1 MRKCKLK
8 NSRPKALFG
17 EAAAILTAAGINV
30 AGTLAAAGMQNK
42 AAKDAAK
49 QQADAIKQ
57 QAKQQAAAI
66 AAQDENNKK
75 LQEQSIQLTKE
86 QNEENR
92 DLQKEIQ
99 MNLQLLTGQQNQ
111 TARNETS
118 KIVVRNGGS
127 LKRRTPYFPLRGDGN
142 MPFRVTDG
150 GGVIPLGKTPE
161 GYDLY
166 EIIGNDH
173 KHYHKSQG
181 GKYKSGVG
189 FKFANGEEVEGEG
202 NQSARKGELLLVTPN
217 DAQFISK
224 HSIEG
229 FNPTDAVL
237 AGMHPSEA
245 FAIQEQIKAEN
256 GIMNNGKKR
265 RKLRTIGGIASSPYS
280 LPDVI
285 NGPDFSTDTI
295 APTAAGVA
303 YVMQQNAETNPNNM
317 NYGSKSKYN
326 VAKCGGSV
334 RRKAADG
341 YSSNRYIWTPANTA
355 NVIGAGINTLGNIGG
370 ALITNIGNNRALRY
384 ITAANNEAAALM
396 ADAYGRLQGI
406 DMSNIKRSD
415 FAAPHA
421 MAAVQAP
428 IVNTNVQRTLAN
440 RSLLRQQRAIDKGS
454 LSAAASQNRQAVAE
468 TNYNDIIGQI
478 ETQANKERQAIIQG
492 NMERITQTANE
503 NANRDVMANREWL
516 GHYLGAL
523 EYNADIANQRILGSA
538 DARASALTN
547 NAGARANTIQANHAG
562 WSSAITN
569 SANTWGNI
577 ATTIGQNIQ
586 NERILKLMAE
596 RDLLAELER
605 RDELDWELRHP
616 KKALRR
622 KLASMAANPSAYIR
636 SSKASNPYDW
646 SIIPKSPKV
655 RIALDPSQMP
665 IISW

>member
-1 MRKCKLK
+1 MRRCKLK
-8 NSRPKALFG
+8 NTRPKALFG
-17 EAAAILTAAGINV
+17 EAAAILTAAGMQT
-30 AGTLAAAGMQNK
+30 AATLAAASMQNK

-66 AAQDENNKK
+66 AAQDENNKQ
-75 LQEQSIQLTKE
+75 LQERSIELTKE

-92 DLQKEIQ
+92 DLQREIQ
-99 MNLQLLTGQQNQ
+99 MNLQLLAGQQNQ
-111 TARNETS
+111 AARNEAS

-127 LKRRTPYFPLRGDGN
+127 LKRITPYFPLRGGNN

-150 GGVIPLGKTPE
+150 GGVIHVGQTPE

-173 KHYHKSQG
+173 EHYHKSQG

-202 NQSARKGELLLVTPN
+202 NQFARKGELLLVTPN

-229 FNPTDAVL
+229 FNPADAVL

-265 RKLRTIGGIASSPYS
+265 RKLRTIGGIASSLYS

-285 NGPDFSTDTI
+285 NGPDFSTDII
-295 APTAAGVA
+295 APTATGIV
-303 YVMQQNAETNPNNM
+303 YVMQKNAETNPNNM

-326 VAKCGGSV
+326 VAKCGGSI
-334 RRKAADG
+334 RKKAANG
-341 YSSNRYIWTPANTA
+341 HYYL
-355 NVIGAGINTLGNIGG
+355 GAGLNTLGNIGG

-384 ITAANNEAAALM
+384 ITAANNEAARIM
-396 ADAYGRLQGI
+396 SDAYGRLQGI
-406 DMSNIKRSD
+406 DMTNIRRSD

-440 RSLLRQQRAIDKGS
+440 RSLLRRQQAIDKGS
-454 LSAAASQNRQAVAE
+454 LSAAASQNRQASAE
-468 TNYNDIIGQI
+468 VDYNDIIGQI

-492 NMERITQTANE
+492 NMDRITQTANE
-503 NANRDVMANREWL
+503 NANRDAMANREWL

-538 DARASALTN
+538 DAKASAITG
-547 NAGARANTIQANHAG
+547 NANARANTIQANHQG
-562 WSSAITN
+562 WSSALTS
-569 SANTWGNI
+569 SADSWGN
-577 ATTIGQNIQ
+577 ALSAIGENKFR
-586 NERILKLMAE
+586 ERALKYTSDSDVLKYIEELEKQDAA
-596 RDLLAELER
+596 LAEDR
-605 RDELDWELRHP
+605 
-616 KKALRR
+616 KLRR
-622 KLASMAANPSAYIR
+622 RNSLKTNRAFGWMFPNRWRLYN
-636 SSKASNPYDW
+636 D
-646 SIIPKSPKV
+646 
-655 RIALDPSQMP
+655 
-665 IISW
+665 

>member
-1 MRKCKLK
+1 MKRCKLR

-17 EAAAILTAAGINV
+17 EAAAILTAAGMQT
-30 AGTLAAAGMQNK
+30 AATLAAAGMQNK
-42 AAKDAAK
+42 AAKEAAK
-49 QQADAIKQ
+49 QQADAVKQ

-66 AAQDENNKK
+66 AAQDENNKQ
-75 LQEQSIQLTKE
+75 LQERSIELTKE

-92 DLQKEIQ
+92 DLQREIQ

-111 TARNETS
+111 AARNEAS

-150 GGVIPLGKTPE
+150 GGVIPLGQTPE

-166 EIIGNDH
+166 EIVGNDH
-173 KHYHKSQG
+173 EHYHKTKG
-181 GKYKSGVG
+181 GKSKSGVG

-295 APTAAGVA
+295 APTATSVA

-326 VAKCGGSV
+326 VAKCGGSI
-334 RRKAADG
+334 RKKAANG
-341 YSSNRYIWTPANTA
+341 YYYL
-355 NVIGAGINTLGNIGG
+355 GAGLNTLGNIGG

-384 ITAANNEAAALM
+384 ITAANNEAARIM
-396 ADAYGRLQGI
+396 SDAYGRLQGI
-406 DMSNIKRSD
+406 DMSNIRRSD

-440 RSLLRQQRAIDKGS
+440 RSLLRRQQAIDKGS
-454 LSAAASQNRQAVAE
+454 LSTAASQNRQASAE
-468 TNYNDIIGQI
+468 VDYNDIIGQI
-478 ETQANKERQAIIQG
+478 ENQANKERQAIIQG
-492 NMERITQTANE
+492 NMDRITQTANE
-503 NANRDVMANREWL
+503 NANRDAMANREWL

-538 DARASALTN
+538 DAQASALTN
-547 NAGARANTIQANHAG
+547 NAGARANTIQANHQG
-562 WSSAITN
+562 WSSALTN
-569 SANTWGNI
+569 SANSWGNAFSAIGENEFRERALRYTADKDVLDTIDKQI
-577 ATTIGQNIQ
+577 AIDAALRENRRLQRRNS
-586 NERILKLMAE
+586 LKTNKAFGWMF
-596 RDLLAELER
+596 
-605 RDELDWELRHP
+605 P
-616 KKALRR
+616 KKW
-622 KLASMAANPSAYIR
+622 KLYNE
-636 SSKASNPYDW
+636 
-646 SIIPKSPKV
+646 
-655 RIALDPSQMP
+655 
-665 IISW
+665 

>member
-1 MRKCKLK
+1 MKRCKLR

-17 EAAAILTAAGINV
+17 EAAAILTAAGMQT
-30 AGTLAAAGMQNK
+30 AATLAAAGMQNK
-42 AAKDAAK
+42 AAKEAAK
-49 QQADAIKQ
+49 QQSDAIKQ
-57 QAKQQAAAI
+57 QAKQQAAAL
-66 AAQDENNKK
+66 ALQDENNKQ
-75 LQEQSIQLTKE
+75 LQERSIELTKE

-111 TARNETS
+111 AARNEAS

-127 LKRRTPYFPLRGDGN
+127 LKRRTPYFPLRGGNN
-142 MPFRVTDG
+142 MPFRITDG
-150 GGVIPLGKTPE
+150 GGVIALGQTPE

-173 KHYHKSQG
+173 EHYHKSQG

-202 NQSARKGELLLVTPN
+202 NQSARKGELLLVTPD

-224 HSIEG
+224 HSIDG
-229 FNPTDAVL
+229 FNPADAVL

-245 FAIQEQIKAEN
+245 FAIQEQIKAEK

-317 NYGSKSKYN
+317 NYGSTSKYN
-326 VAKCGGSV
+326 VAKCGGSI
-334 RRKAADG
+334 RKKAANG
-341 YSSNRYIWTPANTA
+341 YYYL
-355 NVIGAGINTLGNIGG
+355 GAGLNTLGNIGG

-384 ITAANNEAAALM
+384 ITAANNEAARIM
-396 ADAYGRLQGI
+396 SGAYDRLQGI
-406 DMSNIKRSD
+406 DMSNIRRSD

-440 RSLLRQQRAIDKGS
+440 RSLLRRQQAIDKGS
-454 LSAAASQNRQAVAE
+454 LSAAASQNRQASAE
-468 TNYNDIIGQI
+468 VDYNDIIGQI

-503 NANRDVMANREWL
+503 NANRDAMANREWL

-538 DARASALTN
+538 DAQASAITD
-547 NAGARANTIQANHAG
+547 NANARANTIQANHQG
-562 WSSAITN
+562 WSSALTN
-569 SANTWGNI
+569 SADSWGNALSAIGENRFRERALRYTADKDTLQYIDDQI
-577 ATTIGQNIQ
+577 AADRA
-586 NERILKLMAE
+586 ERIRNRNQRRYNLKTGRFGWMFPNRWYLYGA
-596 RDLLAELER
+596 D
-605 RDELDWELRHP
+605 
-616 KKALRR
+616 
-622 KLASMAANPSAYIR
+622 
-636 SSKASNPYDW
+636 
-646 SIIPKSPKV
+646 
-655 RIALDPSQMP
+655 
-665 IISW
+665 

>member
-1 MRKCKLK
+1 MKRCKLR

-17 EAAAILTAAGINV
+17 EAAAILTAAGMQ
-30 AGTLAAAGMQNK
+30 TAATIASAAMQNK
-42 AAKDAAK
+42 AAKEAAK
-49 QQADAIKQ
+49 QQADATKQ
-57 QAKQQAAAI
+57 QAKQQVAAL
-66 AAQDENNKK
+66 AAQNENNKQ
-75 LQEQSIQLTKE
+75 LQEQSIELTKQ

-92 DLQKEIQ
+92 DLQREIQ

-111 TARNETS
+111 AARNEAS

-127 LKRRTPYFPLRGDGN
+127 LKRRTPYFPLRGGNN
-142 MPFRVTDG
+142 MPFRITDG
-150 GGVIPLGKTPE
+150 GGVIALGQTPE

-173 KHYHKSQG
+173 EHYHKSQG

-202 NQSARKGELLLVTPN
+202 NQSARKGELLLVTPD

-229 FNPTDAVL
+229 FNPADAVL

-265 RKLRTIGGIASSPYS
+265 RKLRTIGGIASSPYG

-317 NYGSKSKYN
+317 NYGSTSKYN
-326 VAKCGGSV
+326 VAKCGGNI
-334 RRKAADG
+334 RRKAAG
-341 YSSNRYIWTPANTA
+341 GTNLRRYIWTPANTA

-384 ITAANNEAAALM
+384 ITAANNEAARIM
-396 ADAYGRLQGI
+396 SDAYGRLQGI
-406 DMSNIKRSD
+406 DMSSIKRSD

-440 RSLLRQQRAIDKGS
+440 RSLLRQQRAIDRGS
-454 LSAAASQNRQAVAE
+454 LSAAASQNRQATAE
-468 TNYNDIIGQI
+468 VNYNDIIGQI

-503 NANRDVMANREWL
+503 NANRDAMANREWL

-523 EYNADIANQRILGSA
+523 EYNADIANQRILGAA
-538 DARASALTN
+538 DAKSSAITG
-547 NAGARANTIQANHAG
+547 NANARANTIQANHQG
-562 WSSAITN
+562 WSSALTN
-569 SANTWGNI
+569 SANSWGNA

-586 NERILKLMAE
+586 NERILKLLAD
-596 RDLLAELER
+596 RDVLTELEK
-605 RDELDWELRHP
+605 RDELDWELRYP
-616 KKALRR
+616 RKAARR
-622 KLASMAANPSAYIR
+622 RLKAMAANPSAYTR
-636 SSKASNPYDW
+636 QSQASNPYNW
-646 SIIPKSPKV
+646 AITSKNPNI
-655 RIALDPSQMP
+655 RLALDPSQMP
-665 IISW
+665 IISR

>member
-1 MRKCKLK
+1 MKRCKLR
-8 NSRPKALFG
+8 NSRPKAGLG
-17 EAAAILTAAGINV
+17 MESAAILAAAGINV
-30 AGTLAAAGMQNK
+30 AGTMAAAGMQSK
-42 AAKDAAK
+42 AAKESAK

-66 AAQDENNKK
+66 AAQDENNKQ
-75 LQEQSIQLTKE
+75 LQEQSIQLTKD

-92 DLQKEIQ
+92 DLQREIQ

-111 TARNETS
+111 AAREEAS

-127 LKRRTPYFPLRGDGN
+127 LKRRTPYLPLRGGNN
-142 MPFRVTDG
+142 MPFRITDG
-150 GGVIPLGKTPE
+150 GGVIALGQTPE

-173 KHYHKSQG
+173 EHYHKSQG

-229 FNPTDAVL
+229 FNPADAVL

-317 NYGSKSKYN
+317 NYGSTSKYN
-326 VAKCGGSV
+326 VAKCGGSI
-334 RRKAADG
+334 RKKAASG
-341 YSSNRYIWTPANTA
+341 YSFSSTPYY
-355 NVIGAGINTLGNIGG
+355 IGAGLNTLGNIGG

-384 ITAANNEAAALM
+384 ITAANNEAARIM
-396 ADAYGRLQGI
+396 SGAYNRLQGI

-440 RSLLRQQRAIDKGS
+440 RSLLRQQRAIDRGS
-454 LSAAASQNRQAVAE
+454 LSAAASQNRQATAE
-468 TNYNDIIGQI
+468 VNYNDIIGQI

-503 NANRDVMANREWL
+503 NANRDAMANREWL

-538 DARASALTN
+538 DAQASAITG
-547 NAGARANTIQANHAG
+547 NANARANTIQANHQG
-562 WSSAITN
+562 WSSALTN
-569 SANTWGNI
+569 SADSWGNAFSAIGENRFRERALRYTAGKDTLQYIDDQI
-577 ATTIGQNIQ
+577 AADRA
-586 NERILKLMAE
+586 ERIRNRNQRRYNLKTG
-596 RDLLAELER
+596 RF
-605 RDELDWELRHP
+605 DWMFPNRWYLYG
-616 KKALRR
+616 A
-622 KLASMAANPSAYIR
+622 
-636 SSKASNPYDW
+636 D
-646 SIIPKSPKV
+646 
-655 RIALDPSQMP
+655 
-665 IISW
+665 